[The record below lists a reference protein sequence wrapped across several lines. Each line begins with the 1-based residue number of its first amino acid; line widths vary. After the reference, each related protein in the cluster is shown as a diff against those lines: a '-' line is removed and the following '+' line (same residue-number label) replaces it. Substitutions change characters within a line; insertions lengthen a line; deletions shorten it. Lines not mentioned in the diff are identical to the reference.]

1 MVARRSWVMSSE
13 VTGAVYWD
21 SSAVLSA
28 LFRDGHS
35 TEASK
40 RARGSEV
47 HFLSTLAWAE
57 VHAVIAR
64 IERERVLA
72 KVLVAAAREAL
83 EEGPWRHLNAVPD
96 WKLVRRLS
104 SKWPLRGADLW
115 HLAVAKSVQTELPE
129 LTFMS
134 FDARLTAAAHGE
146 GLA

>member
-1 MVARRSWVMSSE
+1 MSTE

-35 TEASK
+35 GEASK

-57 VHAVIAR
+57 VHSVIAR

-72 KVLVAAAREAL
+72 KVLVAAAREVL
-83 EEGPWRHLNAVPD
+83 EGGPWRRLNAVPD
-96 WKLVRRLS
+96 WKLVRSLS

-115 HLAVAKSVQTELPE
+115 HLAVAKSLQTELPE

-134 FDARLTAAAHGE
+134 FDARLAAAAHGE

>member
-1 MVARRSWVMSSE
+1 MRSE
-13 VTGAVYWD
+13 VGGAVYWD
-21 SSAVLSA
+21 SSAALSA
-28 LFRDGHS
+28 LFRDEHS
-35 TEASK
+35 TAANK
-40 RARGSEV
+40 RASEPAV

-57 VHAVIAR
+57 VLAVIAR

-83 EEGPWRHLNAVPD
+83 EEGPWRRLNAVPD
-96 WKLVRRLS
+96 WKQVHNLS

-115 HLAVAKSVQTELPE
+115 HLALAKSLQADLPE

-134 FDARLTAAAHGE
+134 FDARLKAAAHGE

>member
-1 MVARRSWVMSSE
+1 MRLQAG
-13 VTGAVYWD
+13 GAVYWD

-28 LFRDGHS
+28 LFRDEHS
-35 TEASK
+35 AAASM
-40 RARGSEV
+40 RASQPAV

-57 VHAVIAR
+57 VLAVIAR

-83 EEGPWRHLNAVPD
+83 EEGPWRRLNAVPD
-96 WKLVRRLS
+96 WKQVRSLS

-115 HLAVAKSVQTELPE
+115 HLAVAKSLQTELPE

-134 FDARLTAAAHGE
+134 FDTRLTAAAHGE

>member
-1 MVARRSWVMSSE
+1 MSSE
-13 VTGAVYWD
+13 VTDAVYWD

-28 LFRDGHS
+28 LFRAGHS
-35 TEASK
+35 GEASK

-57 VHAVIAR
+57 VHSVIAR

-83 EEGPWRHLNAVPD
+83 EEGPWRRLNAVPD
-96 WKLVRRLS
+96 WKLVRSLS

-115 HLAVAKSVQTELPE
+115 HLAVAKSLQVELPE

-134 FDARLTAAAHGE
+134 LDARLTAAASNE

>member
-1 MVARRSWVMSSE
+1 MRSEIAS
-13 VTGAVYWD
+13 AVYWD

-28 LFRDGHS
+28 LFRDRHS
-35 TEASK
+35 DEASK
-40 RARGSEV
+40 RARGSAV

-57 VHAVIAR
+57 VHSVIAR

-83 EEGPWRHLNAVPD
+83 EGGPWRRLNAVPD
-96 WKLVRRLS
+96 WKHVRSLS

-115 HLAVAKSVQTELPE
+115 HLAVAKSLQAELPE

-134 FDARLTAAAHGE
+134 FDARLAAAAHGE

>member
-1 MVARRSWVMSSE
+1 MNSE

-28 LFRDGHS
+28 LFRDAHS
-35 TEASK
+35 DEAGT

-57 VHAVIAR
+57 ALSVIAR

-83 EEGPWRHLNAVPD
+83 EEGPWRRLNAVPD
-96 WKLVRRLS
+96 WKLVRSLS
-104 SKWPLRGADLW
+104 SKWPLHGADLW
-115 HLAVAKSVQTELPE
+115 HLAVAKSLQAELPE

-134 FDARLTAAAHGE
+134 FDARLAAAAHAE

>member
-1 MVARRSWVMSSE
+1 MRPE

-35 TEASK
+35 DEASQ
-40 RARGSEV
+40 RARGSDV
-47 HFLSTLAWAE
+47 HFLSTLTWAE
-57 VHAVIAR
+57 VYAVIAR
-64 IERERVLA
+64 MERERVLA

-83 EEGPWRHLNAVPD
+83 EGGPWRRLNAVPD
-96 WKLVRRLS
+96 WKLVQSLS

-115 HLAVAKSVQTELPE
+115 HLAVAKSLQAELPE

-134 FDARLTAAAHGE
+134 YDARLVAAARGE